1 MRVLIAPDKFK
12 GSVSAAEAAAAMGR
26 GVKSV
31 SPQARLDLFPMAD
44 GGEGTVQA
52 LVAATGGEF
61 RRRQVHGPL
70 GAVVKA
76 RFGLIGGP
84 RKIAVIEMAEA
95 SGLHLIPKHRRQ
107 PLRTSTYGTGEL
119 IRAAVE
125 LGCREI
131 VVGIGGSATVDGGAG
146 MAQALGVKFFDHRG
160 REIKRRLGGGDL
172 GGIARVDSTKL
183 GSLVSRVRFLVA
195 SDVQNPLLGPH
206 GAARVF
212 APQKGASPVMVEQLE
227 CNLRHYAR
235 LLGISQ
241 FRGGGAAGGLGA
253 GLRKFLRAR
262 FVSGAEVVMRYG
274 RFDEKLRRADLVI
287 TGEGKLDGQ
296 TLHGKAP
303 MMVARRAKR
312 FGLPV
317 FALAGSVSVS
327 SRTLRRNG
335 IDVARAIKHRSMS
348 LEYAV
353 KHAAR
358 LLEKETAGL
367 MIDQAKRLER

>member
-1 MRVLIAPDKFK
+1 M
-12 GSVSAAEAAAAMGR
+12 
-26 GVKSV
+26 
-31 SPQARLDLFPMAD
+31 
-44 GGEGTVQA
+44 
-52 LVAATGGEF
+52 
-61 RRRQVHGPL
+61 
-70 GAVVKA
+70 
-76 RFGLIGGP
+76 
-84 RKIAVIEMAEA
+84 
-95 SGLHLIPKHRRQ
+95 
-107 PLRTSTYGTGEL
+107 
-119 IRAAVE
+119 
-125 LGCREI
+125 
-131 VVGIGGSATVDGGAG
+131 
-146 MAQALGVKFFDHRG
+146 
-160 REIKRRLGGGDL
+160 
-172 GGIARVDSTKL
+172 
-183 GSLVSRVRFLVA
+183 
-195 SDVQNPLLGPH
+195 
-206 GAARVF
+206 
-212 APQKGASPVMVEQLE
+212 
-227 CNLRHYAR
+227 
-235 LLGISQ
+235 
-241 FRGGGAAGGLGA
+241 
-253 GLRKFLRAR
+253 RKFLRAR